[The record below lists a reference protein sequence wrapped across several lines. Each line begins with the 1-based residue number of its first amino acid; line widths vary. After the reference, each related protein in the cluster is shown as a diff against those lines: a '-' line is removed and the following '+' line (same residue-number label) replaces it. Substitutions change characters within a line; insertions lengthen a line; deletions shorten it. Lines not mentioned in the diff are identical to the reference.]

1 MTGASKGTKRKAAY
15 HRSNPQPGRS
25 PRSAPAS
32 PQPARRL
39 RLVLG
44 LKGGLA
50 ILRSFQRSLVAFL
63 LVGQL
68 LDQAVTLLS
77 QGVELGFLSAK
88 AGLGPTQLL
97 PQFGVGRCRY
107 GIEDKSNKKEVV
119 KKDPTRLLSSRPES
133 RGLHP
138 VGALTRPHRRN
149 QETRAIKNKR
159 LTRMA
164 ARVDKNSCVYCCS
177 EVA

>member
-1 MTGASKGTKRKAAY
+1 MA
-15 HRSNPQPGRS
+15 
-25 PRSAPAS
+25 
-32 PQPARRL
+32 L
-39 RLVLG
+39 
-44 LKGGLA
+44 
-50 ILRSFQRSLVAFL
+50 L

-88 AGLGPTQLL
+88 GGLGPTQLL

-107 GIEDKSNKKEVV
+107 GREEKSNKKEVV

-138 VGALTRPHRRN
+138 VGALTRPHVR
-149 QETRAIKNKR
+149 
-159 LTRMA
+159 
-164 ARVDKNSCVYCCS
+164 
-177 EVA
+177 